1 MEALVEFNYVAQ
13 EPDELTIRKGD
24 IIKDVKIMSEGWWE
38 GTLRD
43 KRGMFP
49 DNFVKVLEPTGG
61 VKSEVSLEVK
71 KESATLRNG
80 STSKWCKVLFSYD
93 PCNEDEL
100 ALAPNDMVEY
110 LGQVEEGWW
119 TGRLRGRVGVF
130 PSNFVSAPA
139 PAEDTKEMCLV
150 LFSYKAAN
158 EDELTL
164 AEGEIVTLISRDAP
178 DKGWWKGELRG
189 KIGLF
194 PDNFVKIIQG
204 KKSPHQEE
212 VNKSTNTSTST
223 STSTSSKL
231 WNTGKKGEKAYARKS
246 LDTRT
251 ANADRKSV
259 SPISPVLG
267 SSSSSSSTLPEKKAS
282 SSPISPGIK
291 RLTKCEDVSPSQVDS
306 GDHNEGIDEELDG
319 VEREEDTPLLH
330 LTASRVKAPRRRL
343 PSSHHRQTSTENS
356 ITNGAIDTVDQSR
369 NDDPETGSGKNRQPV
384 PPWIEELKF
393 NQKKI
398 LSTDKPDKAEVKKEK
413 NHLHENHSPV
423 QNSEATEQFQEP
435 GFQELQR
442 LQNKDTSSGYQ
453 RSNSHLAGP
462 VSPISGTPAYVP
474 YRLYSQLLERIATLE
489 ERQTVLQRMVVQLS
503 EQVGPLLTN
512 LPGNKS

>member
-49 DNFVKVLEPTGG
+49 DNFVKV
-61 VKSEVSLEVK
+61 
-71 KESATLRNG
+71 
-80 STSKWCKVLFSYD
+80 
-93 PCNEDEL
+93 
-100 ALAPNDMVEY
+100 
-110 LGQVEEGWW
+110 EEGWW

-150 LFSYKAAN
+150 L
-158 EDELTL
+158 
-164 AEGEIVTLISRDAP
+164 
-178 DKGWWKGELRG
+178 
-189 KIGLF
+189 
-194 PDNFVKIIQG
+194 
-204 KKSPHQEE
+204 
-212 VNKSTNTSTST
+212 
-223 STSTSSKL
+223 
-231 WNTGKKGEKAYARKS
+231 

-330 LTASRVKAPRRRL
+330 LTASR
-343 PSSHHRQTSTENS
+343 
-356 ITNGAIDTVDQSR
+356 
-369 NDDPETGSGKNRQPV
+369 
-384 PPWIEELKF
+384 IEELKF